1 MNHSNPISPVTVSP
15 VIDASSSALCFV
27 SQGGTLKRNEKVTNE
42 VWEYFRVYH
51 EKNFRTHAFC
61 LLCNND
67 VNYGKTHS
75 TSCLEKHMRSK
86 HQQEFK
92 AIMSDRAA
100 KKLRLAE
107 CEKENDRITV
117 TQVKLT
123 EYMDNTAKY
132 PDCLMKWIY
141 STFQPLSIV
150 ENDSFRNMIDSLNK
164 KAPIIG
170 KDKL

>member
-1 MNHSNPISPVTVSP
+1 MNQRNPISPVT
-15 VIDASSSALCFV
+15 DASSSALCFV

-42 VWEYFRVYH
+42 VWEYFGVYH

-86 HQQEFK
+86 HQQEFQ

-100 KKLRLAE
+100 KKLRLAG
-107 CEKENDRITV
+107 CENENENDRITV

-123 EYMDNTAKY
+123 DYMDNTAKY
-132 PDCLMKWIY
+132 PDCLMKWI
-141 STFQPLSIV
+141 
-150 ENDSFRNMIDSLNK
+150 
-164 KAPIIG
+164 
-170 KDKL
+170 